1 MVGKILSKKWLL
13 GAVVLTVAECAT
25 VAAVNLPLIEPAQAQ
40 FFRDDRVRQRPQRSG
55 GFFDSLF
62 GGPSQRRD
70 IFEEPAPSY
79 QGGGGAG
86 GGDNSRAPAPRK
98 AEKGEAPPTTSIVVL
113 GDSMADW
120 LAYGLE
126 DAFGDAPEIGIIR
139 KNKPRSGLIRY
150 DVKGDLDWW
159 HVAKDLLAN
168 EKPNYVVMMIG
179 VGDRDNIS
187 LRDIAR
193 EAAKKEA
200 EKKEAEKK
208 EAEKKEAEKKN
219 AAQANP
225 PQPAAA
231 PAGDKPAADKPAADK
246 PADAGK
252 ATQQAAKDADA
263 DKDPEEADQ
272 PAIIAPERGKRVS
285 GVIEFRT
292 EQWAQVYS
300 RRVDDTIAA
309 LKSKGVPV
317 FWVGLPSIKGTRSTA
332 DAVYLND
339 LYRARAEK
347 AGAVYIDVWDGFVD
361 EGGKFTTNGPDYEGQ
376 VRRLRSADGVYFTK
390 FGARKLAH
398 YVERE
403 IRRYMSNRSLQVSLP
418 SGPMGPAPDAKS
430 TVRPLAGPVVPLTA
444 TAGASEELLG
454 GGPVAR
460 GDAIATQ
467 VLVKGEPVAAP
478 SGRADD
484 FSWRQGGEMAIPAA
498 TSAAAPAA
506 AAVNAVTP
514 ASPPAPSAYTEP
526 EAMPKKPDPKA
537 AAPKPAEKKKAE
549 VRPRPAQQ
557 PAQQRPPQPVQQ
569 QRQQPNN
576 PFAGLFR

>member
-1 MVGKILSKKWLL
+1 MVGMNFSKRWFL
-13 GAVVLTVAECAT
+13 GAVVLAVAECAT
-25 VAAVNLPLIEPAQAQ
+25 VAAVNLPLVEPANAQ

-62 GGPSQRRD
+62 GGSQRRD
-70 IFEEPAPSY
+70 VFEEPDRPSY
-79 QGGGGAG
+79 QGGGSG
-86 GGDNSRAPAPRK
+86 GGESSRAPAPRK

-113 GDSMADW
+113 GDGMADW

-126 DAFGDAPEIGIIR
+126 EAFGDAPEIGIIR
-139 KNKPRSGLIRY
+139 KNRQRSGLIRY

-159 HVAKDLLAN
+159 HVARDMLAP
-168 EKPNYVVMMIG
+168 EKPSYVVMMIG
-179 VGDRDNIS
+179 VGDRDNIN
-187 LRDIAR
+187 LRDLAR

-219 AAQANP
+219 AAQTPATAP
-225 PQPAAA
+225 PTDK
-231 PAGDKPAADKPAADK
+231 PAGDKPAADKPVAEK
-246 PADAGK
+246 PATDKK
-252 ATQQAAKDADA
+252 AEAEKAAQATKDAEA

-285 GVIEFRT
+285 GVLEFRT

-300 RRVDDTIAA
+300 RRIDDTVAA

-403 IRRYMSNRSLQVSLP
+403 IRRYMGNRSLQVSLP
-418 SGPMGPAPDAKS
+418 SGPMGPVPADGKS
-430 TVRPLAGPVVPLTA
+430 AVRPLAGPVVPLTVSS
-444 TAGASEELLG
+444 GASEELLG
-454 GGPVAR
+454 GAGSSSAR
-460 GDAIATQ
+460 GDSIATQ
-467 VLVKGEPVAAP
+467 VLVKGEPVVAAP
-478 SGRADD
+478 GRADD
-484 FSWRQGGEMAIPAA
+484 FAWRQGGA
-498 TSAAAPAA
+498 TAAPAA
-506 AAVNAVTP
+506 PAVAPAAAMSAVTP
-514 ASPPAPSAYTEP
+514 ASAPAPSAYTEP
-526 EAMPKKPDPKA
+526 EVTPKKPDPKA
-537 AAPKPAEKKKAE
+537 APPVKTAQPKKQEN
-549 VRPRPAQQ
+549 RPRPAQVA
-557 PAQQRPPQPVQQ
+557 PQRPPQAAQS
-569 QRQQPNN
+569 NN
-576 PFAGLFR
+576 PFGGLFR